1 MVVLAVV
8 FGGVGGGI
16 GSRWW
21 VLAKVD
27 GGVGLVCCSNG
38 RWWCW
43 WLVWVV
49 GGDGGGVGGW
59 RWWVG
64 G

>member
-43 WLVWVV
+43 WLEVV
-49 GGDGGGVGGW
+49 GW
-59 RWWVG
+59 WLRWVMPR
-64 G
+64 